1 MPGTVRVIKDARSKW
16 LHGPRLW
23 LTAAALLLAATPLAA
38 RPERVVS
45 INLCTDQLLMALADP
60 GQIAAVSTIASDP
73 SLSAVAEAARRYPAI
88 AGSAEEVLKLK
99 PDLVLAGSF
108 TRRETREALD
118 RFGIRVVTF
127 DPVLDIEGAIVEVQ
141 RTAAILD
148 QDQRGADLVRAIERS
163 ITDAANTGSGLIVL
177 PLQRRGFVA
186 GGGTLLTNV
195 LTRIGATNAATSMG
209 IASVT
214 QVPTEAILKLKPDA
228 LILEDMAPQASDQ
241 GTALLLHPALARAVP
256 PSQRMELPVSASICA
271 GPTLPDAIKRLSE
284 GLSRIRSSLNGR

>member
-1 MPGTVRVIKDARSKW
+1 MPGTVRVIKDARLKW
-16 LHGPRLW
+16 LHGPGLG
-23 LTAAALLLAATPLAA
+23 LAAAALLWATPLAA

-45 INLCTDQLLMALADP
+45 INLCTDQLLMAIADP
-60 GQIAAVSTIASDP
+60 GQIAAVSTIARDP
-73 SLSAVAEAARRYPAI
+73 RLSAVAEAARRYPAI

-127 DPVLDIEGAIVEVQ
+127 DPALDVEGAIAEVR
-141 RTAAILD
+141 RTAAILG
-148 QDQRGADLVRAIERS
+148 QSQRGADLVLKIERS
-163 ITDAANTGSGLIVL
+163 ITDAENSGAGLVVL

-195 LTRIGATNAATSMG
+195 LTRIGATNAATSKG

-228 LILEDMAPQASDQ
+228 LILEDLEPQARDQ
-241 GTALLLHPALARAVP
+241 GTALLLHPALARAIP

-271 GPTLPDAIKRLSE
+271 GPTLPDAIKRLAE
-284 GLSRIRSSLNGR
+284 GLSRIRSSLKLR